1 MLYEDLTKYNFFF
14 KKICQEKNK
23 TKLLIQLMPDF
34 IYVEYE
40 NDNIKFSEPRFINSV
55 DVTAMQEYFEY
66 DGANYNKPRLSLIQT
81 EIDKLTLSDLQQFCS
96 GSLTCIQC
104 KTSYDKTLRCDK
116 CGLRFGSAN
125 GDFITSFFSIWPY
138 QYDYEYSEQS
148 KKMLAEDIKTKE
160 EWIEYYALLYI
171 NATLVETAIDN
182 NFSKKPV
189 EKKSFIMRSIEKKLA
204 PNNDLLLL
212 NSITTDIKAEY
223 SQSVSS
229 LIEGNSL
236 SKLLRILLTIIPAIA
251 LIFSMRISW
260 DKSPD
265 AIKGILKK
273 CMIPI
278 ILMIIGILF
287 LKSRLGFNI
296 IIILAL
302 CVVIYNFFLLED
314 STPAITI
321 AIMTLVLTI
330 IILIILN
337 IWYTIYTKK
346 TKNKA
351 SAIIK
356 FLKSGLMFLLF
367 IPLFF
372 IINIYVSPIYS
383 INGDTSDIV
392 AFNLIIGLI
401 CLVIM
406 TVIFAIFWKNHVTF
420 SNLRNST
427 TKYWKYLIPE
437 SKEDKLTLVGL
448 IFIIIPSIITSSPT
462 ILRILTI
469 LISVPV
475 ISAGIPGYNMLT
487 YNKTNAP
494 SSPEILRY
502 KDITELKAT
511 EILNKDIAELNQ
523 IKTKSPTFGKTSQ
536 RLALPAEEI
545 VVPDILANKH
555 NVVPKFSRNNILWPT
570 KIVPSMDIPGMD
582 ILSNT
587 EPIDNP
593 EIIESPIPTMITSET
608 IASDEEEDVILPES
622 ANDVAPT
629 SSEATLETTDVPEN
643 SNNLTLRREKD
654 IRELRVERWPGFRGR
669 VANMLNINRG
679 LFN

>member
-14 KKICQEKNK
+14 KKICQEKNE

-40 NDNIKFSEPRFINSV
+40 NDNIKFSEPGLIPNV
-55 DVTAMQEYFEY
+55 AVTAMQEYFGY
-66 DGANYNKPRLSLIQT
+66 KGDNYNKTRLSLIQT
-81 EIDKLTLSDLQQFCS
+81 EIDKISLSELQQFCS
-96 GSLTCIQC
+96 GSLNCIQC
-104 KTSYDKTLRCDK
+104 KTNYDKTLICDK

-125 GDFITSFFSIWPY
+125 SDFITSLFSIWPY

-148 KKMLAEDIKTKE
+148 KKMLEEDITTKE
-160 EWIEYYALLYI
+160 KWIEYYALLYI
-171 NATLVETAIDN
+171 NVTLVESAIT
-182 NFSKKPV
+182 NFSKKPA
-189 EKKSFIMRSIEKKLA
+189 EKKNFIMRSIEKKLA

-236 SKLLRILLTIIPAIA
+236 SKLLRILLTIIPAMA

-265 AIKGILKK
+265 AITGILKK

-337 IWYTIYTKK
+337 IGYTILTKK
-346 TKNKA
+346 TKTKA
-351 SAIIK
+351 GSI
-356 FLKSGLMFLLF
+356 LKIVKTGLMFLLF
-367 IPLFF
+367 IPVYL
-372 IINIYVSPIYS
+372 IISIYINPIYS
-383 INGDTSDIV
+383 IKGETSDIV

-401 CLVIM
+401 SIVIM

-427 TKYWKYLIPE
+427 TKYWKYLFPE

-494 SSPEILRY
+494 SPPEILRY

-511 EILNKDIAELNQ
+511 EILNKDIAEINQ
-523 IKTKSPTFGKTSQ
+523 IKTKSPTFGRTSQ
-536 RLALPAEEI
+536 RLALPTEEI

-570 KIVPSMDIPGMD
+570 KIVPNMDIPGMD

-608 IASDEEEDVILPES
+608 IASDEEEDVIIPES

-669 VANMLNINRG
+669 VANMFDFNRG